1 MPGDDLRKLWKLHLV
16 DLGLHEIRKRAAALD
31 PGRKI
36 QGELAVLTADFDTK
50 NAALKSLTSEQTDT
64 ELQQKSLDDKLKR
77 IDKELYGGKVV
88 NPREV
93 ATLQKEVA
101 TLKNHRGD
109 LDVRLLELWEEIP
122 PARVLAEESGKKVAA
137 KKQELDEY
145 QKTVFKLKAQLE
157 AEFKER
163 AAQRPIA
170 AQEVPPALLARYE
183 AIRKKYD
190 GIGMARISKT
200 GSCEACGTRLPTKV
214 VEDVKDGRVVTC
226 EACHRILYASEGL
239 L

>member
-1 MPGDDLRKLWKLHLV
+1 MPSDDLRKLWKLHLV

-31 PGRKI
+31 PGRKL

-50 NAALKSLTSEQTDT
+50 NAALKSLTGEQTDT
-64 ELQQKSLDDKLKR
+64 ELQQKSMDDKLKKV
-77 IDKELYGGKVV
+77 DKELYGGKIV

-93 ATLQKEVA
+93 ANLQKEVA
-101 TLKNHRGD
+101 TIKNHRGD

-122 PARVLAEESGKKVAA
+122 PARAMADEAGEKVAV
-137 KKQELDEY
+137 KRRELDEY
-145 QKTVFKLKAQLE
+145 QKTVLKLKAELE
-157 AEFKER
+157 AEFKQR
-163 AAQRPIA
+163 AAQRPLA

-200 GSCEACGTRLPTKV
+200 GSCEACGMRLPTKV
-214 VEDVKDGRVVTC
+214 VEDVRDGRVVTC
-226 EACHRILYASEGL
+226 EACHRILYGSEGL
-239 L
+239 I

>member
-1 MPGDDLRKLWKLHLV
+1 MMQTLV
-16 DLGLHEIRKRAAALD
+16 GIFRTREDMQGAL
-31 PGRKI
+31 
-36 QGELAVLTADFDTK
+36 GELAK
-50 NAALKSLTSEQTDT
+50 
-64 ELQQKSLDDKLKR
+64 
-77 IDKELYGGKVV
+77 
-88 NPREV
+88 
-93 ATLQKEVA
+93 
-101 TLKNHRGD
+101 
-109 LDVRLLELWEEIP
+109 
-122 PARVLAEESGKKVAA
+122 
-137 KKQELDEY
+137 
-145 QKTVFKLKAQLE
+145 
-157 AEFKER
+157 FKER